1 MRQRRR
7 ARAPLAAVAAA
18 AVFMGL
24 ATQNA
29 AWAEDGPGKRP
40 TPSPTATG
48 KPAPTAVPPDR
59 RTDVLGKDWQRSQ
72 DRAWTTTGDA
82 DGFHIL
88 VADQKDAFTWRT
100 AASLSEP
107 GFETDTW
114 IGNACVTGSGRKAV
128 VAYAP
133 RAFTNKPELMHRG
146 AFTAVVDLA
155 SGEVTKLKSQA
166 SLAYFSPGCGTGE
179 SAVLSQYAGEHKN
192 ATRLVE
198 VDTATGKTADPLELD
213 GQITSAV
220 PGGKGRILAADSA
233 RVVSIDTKTRQRT
246 PLVTTERIPFQLK
259 PDADGGLV
267 YLDRPVARGVR
278 NDQAGQ
284 GAVKRLTAA
293 DIARPDAR
301 RNRAATLATGRLTA
315 MDLSASANGTVFITG
330 EATVPGSL
338 PPTVKRPAVPK
349 DATATTRGGALVTS
363 TVWADGK
370 DTRIRPDE
378 ALGTRSAKIGLK
390 VLGTGKNTDFE
401 VKPSVAG
408 AQASQ
413 GRTLSPALATAQG
426 APSLKAPV
434 DGAAGSRN
442 STVEAERYCSVP
454 RNDPR
459 KQAMQPKPRQV
470 EWAVDQAITNNLNKH
485 ISRPANWK
493 NLGMGA
499 YKPQDLFPLQKLSGG
514 GRVPAQVMLGITAQ
528 ESNMW
533 QASRYV
539 VPGVTGN
546 PLIGNY
552 YGILYTAGG
561 DQMDPWKVD
570 WKEADC
576 GYGITQVTDG
586 MRMAGREKKGEKALP
601 PLKQEAIALDY
612 TANIAAGVNILI
624 DKWNQTRD
632 GGLTVNGGDPK
643 YMESWFFALWAYN
656 AGFYPKADAAKN
668 KGKWGVGFTN
678 NPANPLWKANRTP
691 FLENSSGKDDYS
703 HAKHPQDWPY
713 QEKVLGWAA
722 RPLEGLESPGKV
734 VSGFRPA
741 WWVSNEARTKVKPP
755 EDLFCSDVNE
765 CDPSKIDDHDAN
777 IPGEGACKREDL
789 HCFWN
794 QPVKWKECSSGLPAI
809 ACGNEIL
816 RFDDTYKEEAD
827 GDAYFPTCRDDSA
840 SNVLVVDNVPHN
852 TPNPRCGRTYS
863 PNGTF
868 SFDFGAG
875 EVNPASGERYWP
887 SKVDTHQLGGGY
899 DGHFYF
905 AHTRAQD
912 PDKER
917 LKVTGTWTLG
927 QKLTGWARVKVFI
940 PDHGAH
946 TREAKYFIEDGKM
959 KTHRITQQRIGGNF
973 WVSLG
978 VFKFDGTPKVSL
990 STVAQKAN
998 GTEDI
1003 AWDAVA
1009 FEKLPGKPK
1018 DVIVAMGD
1026 SFAAGEGASSSGGG
1040 DYFPE
1045 TDNNG
1050 DDSFLRSACHRS
1062 RHAWSREA
1070 RLPGKPYNIGDTGDT
1085 VDQDFHFIACSGAR
1099 TNHIL
1104 TDMNHGE
1111 QAQIEQGYLDENTTL
1126 VMLSVG
1132 GNDANFSDIIKKCFQ
1147 SGDCTDQDAEERALI
1162 KGKVRSD
1169 LIKTLD
1175 AIHKKAENAKIVLM
1189 GYPPLLEDK
1198 AECLSVTVPP
1208 GLQFGISARESRW
1221 LNEMGDLLA
1230 EQMESAATTSKPGVA
1245 KKVWFTNP
1253 KEQFKG
1259 KGICG
1264 DPESIHGI
1272 VTDLTPGDE
1281 PAKSWG
1287 PLNFGISAQSFHPK
1301 LAGARLYADALEATF
1316 RRMGM

>member
-1 MRQRRR
+1 MS
-7 ARAPLAAVAAA
+7 LAA
-18 AVFMGL
+18 
-24 ATQNA
+24 QNA
-29 AWAEDGPGKRP
+29 VWARDGAHGRP
-40 TPSPTATG
+40 TPSPAATG
-48 KPAPTAVPPDR
+48 SPAPTTVPPDR
-59 RTDVLGKDWQRSQ
+59 RADILGKDWQRSQ
-72 DRAWTTTGDA
+72 DRAWTTTGDG

-133 RAFTNKPELMHRG
+133 RAFTNKADLMHRG

-155 SGEVTKLKSQA
+155 SGEVTKLGTQA
-166 SLAYFSPGCGTGE
+166 SLAHFSPGCGTGE
-179 SAVLSQYAGEHKN
+179 SAVLSQYAGEDKN

-198 VDTATGKTADPLELD
+198 VDTATGRTAEPLELD

-233 RVVSIDTKTRQRT
+233 RVVSIDTATRKRT
-246 PLVTTERIPFQLK
+246 PLVATERIPFLLK

-267 YLDRPVARGVR
+267 YMDRPAARGVR
-278 NDQAGQ
+278 NDQVEQ

-293 DIARPDAR
+293 DIAGPDAR
-301 RNRAATLATGRLTA
+301 KNRATTLATGRLTA
-315 MDLSASANGTVFITG
+315 MDLSASAQGTVFITG
-330 EATVPGSL
+330 EATVAGSL
-338 PPTVKRPAVPK
+338 PPTVKHPGVPK
-349 DATATTRGGALVTS
+349 ESTASTRGGALVTG
-363 TVWADGK
+363 TAWADGK
-370 DTRIRPDE
+370 DSRIRPEE
-378 ALGTRSAKIGLK
+378 ALGSRSARIGLK
-390 VLGTGKNTDFE
+390 VLGTGKKAEFE

-408 AQASQ
+408 ARSSE
-413 GRTLSPALATAQG
+413 GRSLSPALTASP
-426 APSLKAPV
+426 AEPSGKASV
-434 DGAAGSRN
+434 NAAGGSRD
-442 STVEAERYCSVP
+442 SAVEAERFCSVP

-459 KQAMQPKPRQV
+459 KQAMQPKPRQI
-470 EWAVDQAITNNLNKH
+470 EWAVDQAITGNLNKH

-533 QASRYV
+533 QASRYA

-552 YGILYTAGG
+552 YGILYAAGG
-561 DQMDPWKVD
+561 EQMDPWKVD
-570 WKEADC
+570 WKRADC

-586 MRMAGREKKGEKALP
+586 MRMHGKEKEGEK
-601 PLKQEAIALDY
+601 PLTTLQQEAVALDY
-612 TANIAAGVNILI
+612 TANVAAGVNILI
-624 DKWNQTRD
+624 DKWNKTRD
-632 GGLTVNGGDPK
+632 GGLTINSGNPK
-643 YMESWFFALWAYN
+643 YVENWFFALWAYN
-656 AGFYPKADAAKN
+656 AGYYPKSEAAKN

-691 FLENSSGKDDYS
+691 FLEDYSGKDDYS
-703 HAKHPQDWPY
+703 QAKHPQDWPY
-713 QEKVLGWAA
+713 QEKVLGWAGH
-722 RPLEGLESPGKV
+722 PLEALESPGKM

-741 WWVSNEARTKVKPP
+741 WWTDKDSRTKVKPAQ
-755 EDLFCSDVNE
+755 DLFCSDVNE
-765 CDPSKIDDHDAN
+765 CDPSKISDHDAN
-777 IPGEGACKREDL
+777 LPGEGACKREDL
-789 HCFWN
+789 YCFWN
-794 QPVKWKECSSGLPAI
+794 RPAKWKTCGADSTLQT
-809 ACGNEIL
+809 CGNEIL
-816 RFDDTYKEEAD
+816 RFDETYKEEAD
-827 GDAYFPTCRDDSA
+827 GDAYFPICRDDSA
-840 SNVLVVDNVPHN
+840 ANVLVIDNVPDS
-852 TPNPRCGRTYS
+852 TPNPRCGKTHS

-875 EVNPASGERYWP
+875 ETNDSGERIWP
-887 SKVDTHQLGGGY
+887 AKVDTHQLGGGY

-905 AHTRAQD
+905 AHTRAKD
-912 PDKER
+912 PDKSR
-917 LKVTGTWTLG
+917 LKVTGTWTLK

-946 TREAKYFIEDGKM
+946 TREAKYDIDTGKT
-959 KTHRITQQRIGGNF
+959 KTHRITQQRIAGST

-978 VFKFDGTPKVSL
+978 VFPFDGIPKVSL
-990 STVAQKAN
+990 STEAQNAN

-1003 AWDAVA
+1003 AWDAIA
-1009 FEKLPGKPK
+1009 FETLPGKPK

-1026 SFAAGEGASSSGGG
+1026 SFSSGEGASSSGGG

-1099 TNHIL
+1099 TKHIL
-1104 TDMNHGE
+1104 SEMNSGE
-1111 QAQIEQGYLDENTTL
+1111 RAQIEQGYLDDSTTL

-1132 GNDANFSDIIKKCFQ
+1132 GNDADFSSIVKKCFA
-1147 SGDCTDQDAEERALI
+1147 STDCTDQDAEERALI
-1162 KGKVRSD
+1162 KGEVRSNI
-1169 LIKTLD
+1169 IKTLD
-1175 AIHKKAENAKIVLM
+1175 AIHAKAKNAKIVLM
-1189 GYPPLLEDK
+1189 GYPRLLEDK
-1198 AECLSVTVPP
+1198 AECLSVTIPP
-1208 GLQFGISARESRW
+1208 GRQFGISARESRW

-1230 EQMESAATTSKPGVA
+1230 EQMQSAATASTPGA
-1245 KKVWFTNP
+1245 AGKVWFTDP

-1287 PLNFGISAQSFHPK
+1287 PLDFGISAQSFHPK